1 VNRRQFL
8 WLIGILLQREE
19 KNNVE
24 IILCRK
30 CKAQRRNCFSCN
42 GEGGFIRYECDN
54 CKGEGEVQN
63 LDKVTFK
70 CPKCE
75 GKGHL
80 LKPIDMNGIS
90 KCPFCQ
96 SNRECKICENTRKI
110 KIELCKECKGLL
122 IIKRKDKNGE
132 IIEEIVCDKCNRKG
146 FLIKSI
152 GKKEEVRKMP
162 YAKD

>member
-1 VNRRQFL
+1 
-8 WLIGILLQREE
+8 LLQREE
-19 KNNVE
+19 KKVE

-54 CKGEGEVQN
+54 CKGEEIRN
-63 LDKVTFK
+63 LDGLVIK
-70 CPKCE
+70 CIKCE
-75 GKGHL
+75 GKGYL
-80 LKPIDMNGIS
+80 LKPIDMNGIN
-90 KCPFCQ
+90 KCPFCTAG
-96 SNRECKICENTRKI
+96 SCKICENTRKI

-122 IIKRKDKNGE
+122 IIKRKDKSGE
-132 IIEEIVCDKCNRKG
+132 IIEETVCDKCNRKG